1 MDRYPDPDMEN
12 LAGVLDRRLEA
23 LLVDVLLVAVVV
35 GVLGYVA
42 GTALDVPLG
51 DLGGLFLALQF
62 GAPLGLLLYQTAFE
76 GYFGRTVGKSVRGIV
91 VVREDGSRCTWG
103 AAVIRNLLRLVDTL
117 PAFYL
122 VGIVSAFLS
131 DDHQRVGDHAAKTVV
146 VSAAE

>member
-23 LLVDVLLVAVVV
+23 LIVDALLVAVVV
-35 GVLGYVA
+35 GALGYVA

-51 DLGGLFLALQF
+51 GLGGLVLALQF
-62 GAPLGLLLYQTAFE
+62 GTPLGLLVYQTTFE

-91 VVREDGSRCTWG
+91 VVREDGSRCTWS
-103 AAVIRNLLRLVDTL
+103 AAVIRNLLRVIDTL
-117 PAFYL
+117 PAFYV
-122 VGIVSAFLS
+122 VGIVAAYLS
-131 DDHQRVGDHAAKTVV
+131 DDHQRLGDHAAKTVV